1 MNCKLENTTF
11 VIHNSQFNMTGLV
24 YKSTGSYYTVKTEDN
39 QVYECRIKGKFR
51 IKGIKSTNP
60 IAVGDIVDFELDNS
74 TDEEIGQIHN
84 IHDRKNYIVRK
95 SVNLSK
101 QTHIIASN
109 IDLVFLLVTINNPPT
124 TTSFIDRFLVT
135 AEAYGIEAVLVFNK
149 IDTYDEATLDE
160 QLYLQHVYS
169 EIGYKCLRVSA
180 KGGKGLE
187 ALKEM
192 MTGKVSMFSGHSGV
206 GKSTLVNALEPNLDL
221 KTKTISEQSK
231 QGQHTTTFAEM
242 YDLSFDAKIIDT
254 PGIKGFGIVDM
265 EKEEISGYF
274 PEFFKLKDQ
283 CKFNNCLHKE
293 EPHCAVKKALEE
305 DKIAWSRYNSYLK
318 ILEGDDEHYRQDI
331 YNDDR
336 IASDETRK

>member
-1 MNCKLENTTF
+1 
-11 VIHNSQFNMTGLV
+11 MTGLV
-24 YKSTGSYYTVKTEDN
+24 YKSTGTFYTVKTNDN
-39 QVYECRIKGKFR
+39 QFFECRIKGKFR
-51 IKGIKSTNP
+51 MKGIKSTNP
-60 IAVGDIVDFELDNS
+60 IAVGDIVDFELDTT
-74 TDEEIGQIHN
+74 TDEVIGQINN
-84 IHDRKNYIVRK
+84 IHERKNYIVRK

-109 IDLVFLLVTINNPPT
+109 IDMVFLLITINNPPT

-135 AEAYGIEAVLVFNK
+135 AEAYGIEAVLIFNK
-149 IDTYDEATLDE
+149 IDTYDEAMVDE
-160 QLYLQHVYS
+160 QLYLQYTYS
-169 EIGYKCLRVSA
+169 QIGYKCLKISSTE
-180 KGGKGLE
+180 KKGLDQ
-187 ALKEM
+187 LKEM
-192 MTGKVSMFSGHSGV
+192 MTQKVSMFSGHSGV

-221 KTKTISEQSK
+221 KTKNISEQSK

-265 EKEEISGYF
+265 QPAEISGYF

-293 EPHCAVKKALEE
+293 EPHCAVKDALENN
-305 DKIAWSRYNSYLK
+305 KIAWSRYNSYLK
-318 ILEGDDEHYRQDI
+318 ILEGDDEHYRQDV

-336 IASDETRK
+336 IISDETRK

>member
-1 MNCKLENTTF
+1 
-11 VIHNSQFNMTGLV
+11 MTGLV
-24 YKSTGSYYTVKTEDN
+24 YKSTGSYYTVKTEDH

-51 IKGIKSTNP
+51 MKGIKSTNP
-60 IAVGDIVDFELDNS
+60 ISVGDVVDFELDTT

-84 IHDRKNYIVRK
+84 IHERKNYIVRK

-109 IDLVFLLVTINNPPT
+109 IDVVFLLVTINNPPT

-135 AEAYGIEAVLVFNK
+135 AEAYGIEAVIVFNK
-149 IDTYDEATLDE
+149 IDTYDDATLDE

-180 KGGKGLE
+180 KDGKGLE

-242 YDLSFDAKIIDT
+242 YDLTFDARIIDT

-265 EKEEISGYF
+265 EKEEIGGYF

>member
-1 MNCKLENTTF
+1 
-11 VIHNSQFNMTGLV
+11 MTGLV
-24 YKSTGSYYTVKTEDN
+24 YKSTGSYYTVKTEDH

-51 IKGIKSTNP
+51 MKGIKSTNP
-60 IAVGDIVDFELDNS
+60 ISVGDVVDFELDTT

-109 IDLVFLLVTINNPPT
+109 IDVVFLLVTINNPPT
-124 TTSFIDRFLVT
+124 TTSFMDRFLVT
-135 AEAYGIEAVLVFNK
+135 AEAYGIEAVIVFNK
-149 IDTYDEATLDE
+149 IDTYDDATLDE

-169 EIGYKCLRVSA
+169 EIGYTCLRVSA
-180 KGGKGLE
+180 KDGKGLD

-242 YDLSFDAKIIDT
+242 YDLSSFDAKIIDT

-265 EKEEISGYF
+265 EKEEIGGYF

-293 EPHCAVKKALEE
+293 EPHCAIKKALEE